1 MHNFLKV
8 LLLGTVLI
16 GSYSFAQA
24 PGYAAAWSAA
34 TRSGYGNDSAK
45 LGFSPPGAAG
55 SAANSASSNL
65 MVLSPEEAALTGA
78 THYDVAA
85 DKFVTIVNEDS
96 LGTVAQSTGNLRG
109 LSTAEAA
116 LTGST
121 HVDVSTGEFS
131 THVGGA
137 GAATDNFSYAPGY
150 EEAMKAI
157 GTPIDGGASAGAGA
171 GGSGGAGNVSR
182 WSGEKLFNSLDKDAQ
197 EALYSQFSNA
207 GITAKDLTQGMVTA
221 VENGS
226 SLTTAVAAQTAANAA
241 AAQVARSIIASDPAI
256 SNAVSTAIKDLG
268 NSASLSEITSRATTI
283 LGGPKSAEVAV
294 QKALNAGSD
303 KITNAATKAAAEKLG
318 DGAGDAAKQM
328 GEGAAK
334 QTMEQ
339 MGKETDKAIE
349 AAVAEQ
355 VVNAVVPYKVVHFNY
370 LEYALLIAEAL
381 KGNEIDDATKE
392 VTVKGAEPMQQSQGS
407 QGGGASVAPLPSSE
421 MAGTTIAGAASAMAT
436 LLNLGKIDLSLLST
450 DIEKP
455 KEDEKKRAP
464 AVRAS
469 SSASQA
475 DVSASEVQ
483 VQSESQAKKMNTQE
497 QREIMHRR
505 ALLLSEWATA
515 ALQIGEGSNAISSD
529 FYARAA
535 GFGAAASGAQGS
547 MGGIN
552 TITDSDRFVLF
563 ELTRGAALS
572 AVQLGLQGAENLN
585 ALDEVME
592 EPAPARTPGI
602 SASTSSSQ

>member
-24 PGYAAAWSAA
+24 PGFEAAWARA
-34 TRSGYGNDSAK
+34 TLSGYGNDSAK

-55 SAANSASSNL
+55 SSANSASSNL

-85 DKFVTIVNEDS
+85 DEFVTIVNKDS
-96 LGTVAQSTGNLRG
+96 LETVAQSTENLRG

-137 GAATDNFSYAPGY
+137 GAGTGGGAPVTKADFVSGDPTYGVTADGRVFDIHPDGSITPRVETGSAANISGKTKIGDFNVPHASSKVVGEASKYAAGLAEQMSKDATKEVLKMGVNELRGLGLDSVNKAIDSSKLAIQNTKIAEGASYADASKAA
-150 EEAMKAI
+150 EEAVSKMK
-157 GTPIDGGASAGAGA
+157 GGD
-171 GGSGGAGNVSR
+171 
-182 WSGEKLFNSLDKDAQ
+182 LPP
-197 EALYSQFSNA
+197 EALQDAIEKKLSDKMLPEIQKKYPELSADQ
-207 GITAKDLTQGMVTA
+207 AKEVADKAAKEQA
-221 VENGS
+221 AKEVEK
-226 SLTTAVAAQTAANAA
+226 V
-241 AAQVARSIIASDPAI
+241 
-256 SNAVSTAIKDLG
+256 
-268 NSASLSEITSRATTI
+268 LSKTI
-283 LGGPKSAEVAV
+283 LS
-294 QKALNAGSD
+294 
-303 KITNAATKAAAEKLG
+303 
-318 DGAGDAAKQM
+318 
-328 GEGAAK
+328 
-334 QTMEQ
+334 
-339 MGKETDKAIE
+339 
-349 AAVAEQ
+349 
-355 VVNAVVPYKVVHFNY
+355 FNY
-370 LEYALLIAEAL
+370 IQYALLIAESL

-407 QGGGASVAPLPSSE
+407 QGGGASLAPLPSSE
-421 MAGTTIAGAASAMAT
+421 MAGTTIAGAASAMVA
-436 LLNLGKIDLSLLST
+436 LLDLGKIDLSLLST

-455 KEDEKKRAP
+455 EEKKRAP

-483 VQSESQAKKMNTQE
+483 TQSESQAKKMNTQE

-505 ALLLSEWATA
+505 ALLLSEWAAA